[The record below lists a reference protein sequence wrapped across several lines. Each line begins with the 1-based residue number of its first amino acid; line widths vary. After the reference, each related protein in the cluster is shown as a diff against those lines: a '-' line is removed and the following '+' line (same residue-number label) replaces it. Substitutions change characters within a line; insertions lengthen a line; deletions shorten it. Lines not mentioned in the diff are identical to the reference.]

1 MESEMATR
9 RLERARGSTMTYADE
24 RVAAEMGR
32 VLLALYRAGMQVR
45 VWPDAL
51 SGRAGARIVAGPS
64 AHRRRAAAPRSASGE
79 GDSPLSALYAAVER
93 MNTRAGAVV
102 VQLD

>member
-1 MESEMATR
+1 
-9 RLERARGSTMTYADE
+9 MTFADE

-32 VLLALYRAGMQVR
+32 VMLALYRAGMQVR

-51 SGRAGARIVAGPS
+51 KGRAAARIVAGPS
-64 AHRRRAAAPRSASGE
+64 AKRRSRRPQSVSAA
-79 GDSPLSALYAAVER
+79 GDSPLQAIYAAVER
-93 MNTRAGAVV
+93 LNERSGAIV

>member
-1 MESEMATR
+1 MRKR
-9 RLERARGSTMTYADE
+9 RPVRARADSTMTYTDE

-51 SGRAGARIVAGPS
+51 RGRAGARIVAGPS
-64 AHRRRAAAPRSASGE
+64 AKRRGESPRSASGA
-79 GDSPLSALYAAVER
+79 GDSPLQAIYAAVER
-93 MNTRAGAVV
+93 MNERAGAIVV
-102 VQLD
+102 PLD

>member
-1 MESEMATR
+1 MRSSGRYPAVTR
-9 RLERARGSTMTYADE
+9 RRTHMTSSDE

-32 VLLALYRAGMQVR
+32 ALMALYRAGMQVR

-51 SGRAGARIVAGPS
+51 SGRASARIVAGPS
-64 AHRRRAAAPRSASGE
+64 ARRRREAPRSASGI
-79 GDSPLSALYAAVER
+79 GDSPLAALYAAVER
-93 MNTRAGAVV
+93 MNARAGTVV

>member
-1 MESEMATR
+1 
-9 RLERARGSTMTYADE
+9 MTTSDE

-32 VLLALYRAGMQVR
+32 ALLALYRAGMQVR

-51 SGRAGARIVAGPS
+51 SGRATARIVAGPS
-64 AHRRRAAAPRSASGE
+64 AFRRREVAPRSAVGN
-79 GDSPLSALYAAVER
+79 GDSPLAALYAAIER
-93 MNTRAGAVV
+93 MNERAGAIL

>member
-1 MESEMATR
+1 
-9 RLERARGSTMTYADE
+9 MTYADE

-51 SGRAGARIVAGPS
+51 SGRAGARIVAGPT
-64 AHRRRAAAPRSASGE
+64 ARRRRAVLKSATGS
-79 GDSPLSALYAAVER
+79 GDSPLQAICAAVER
-93 MNTRAGAVV
+93 MNERSGAIVV
-102 VQLD
+102 NLD